1 MDQEE
6 LCRRFILDDKL
17 VTVKKQV
24 SPFTGKKIPK
34 GTSEYDNTLV
44 DCKDIIYKQTVKKT
58 KKTDIANVTEAIL
71 PLVAS
76 AMSQKERRKLTS
88 AVSVVGVGPRTKM
101 NLEIERDDELL
112 NIPNS
117 KFLKYVYSKYPKR
130 IDFKSIPEDFI
141 LPDESYDIF
150 LKYFKKGVPIPKE
163 IEDYFDNP
171 SDPNFYKKLLRIAIQ
186 EKIKISEYL
195 LNMLS
200 YEINYKYI
208 IEYYRKVMN
217 KPIPE
222 NYLKKISSV
231 KYPKEILKFQPIK
244 SNSIFFEL
252 LSITK
257 LDPQI
262 VEYLIEKYEDVQK
275 LIILYYFIVNKQSL
289 QKEKNKLELILSGVN
304 TNDIEKIIHMLNR
317 KDVPFDK
324 KYEDMIYFY
333 LKLLLQQGP
342 SEETEDILRSLIT
355 SFENSM
361 LRRDIFK
368 IWKSLFPQV
377 VKQMKEENTYGDYL
391 ADIYGNGDFSNFESL
406 QFILEEIGED
416 KMLLKDFLF
425 SLNQYYNLNTND
437 IIDVIGKN
445 IDLIPKTAKG
455 EIYSDA
461 K

>member
-24 SPFTGKKIPK
+24 SPFTGKKEQK
-34 GTSEYDNTLV
+34 GTSEYDKTLV
-44 DCKDIIYKQTVKKT
+44 DCKDFIYKQTVKRT
-58 KKTDIANVTEAIL
+58 KKTDIADVTEAIL

-76 AMSQKERRKLTS
+76 TMSQKERRKLTS
-88 AVSVVGVGPRTKM
+88 AIPVVGVGSRTKM
-101 NLEIERDDELL
+101 NLEVERDEELL

-163 IEDYFDNP
+163 IEDCFDNP

-200 YEINYKYI
+200 REINHKYI
-208 IEYYRKVMN
+208 IEYYRRVMN

-222 NYLKKISSV
+222 YYLKKASSL
-231 KYPKEILKFQPIK
+231 KNPKEILKFQPIK
-244 SNSIFFEL
+244 NNYIFFEL
-252 LSITK
+252 LSVTK
-257 LDPQI
+257 LDSQL
-262 VEYLIEKYEDVQK
+262 VEFLIDKYKDVKK
-275 LIILYYFIVNKQSL
+275 LIILYYFIVNKQKL
-289 QKEKNKLELILSGVN
+289 KKEKKKLELILSNVN
-304 TNDIEKIIHMLNR
+304 SNDMEKVINMLNK

-324 KYEDMIYFY
+324 NYEDLIYLY
-333 LKLLLQQGP
+333 VKLLLQQGP
-342 SEETEDILRSLIT
+342 SEETEMILGPLVMTVQNTI
-355 SFENSM
+355 F
-361 LRRDIFK
+361 RRDIFN
-368 IWKSLFPQV
+368 IWKTMFPEAV
-377 VKQMKEENTYGDYL
+377 TRLKDDNIYGDYL
-391 ADIYGNGDFSNFESL
+391 ADIYGNGDFSDFKYL
-406 QFILEEIGED
+406 QFILEEIGDD
-416 KMLLKDFLF
+416 KKLLRDFLF
-425 SLNQYYNLNTND
+425 SLNQYHILNANY

-445 IDLIPKTAKG
+445 IDLIPKTAKEEFYPG
-455 EIYSDA
+455 L